1 MGVCMNYKNLKV
13 WKKDVSERIDVN
25 KTSASKEFVELLKV
39 IIGVLKMLDLNLNQT
54 FLINVIVY
62 ESLLMN

>member
-1 MGVCMNYKNLKV
+1 MGVCMNYKKLKV

-25 KTSASKEFVELLKV
+25 KTSASREFVELLKV
-39 IIGVLKMLDLNLNQT
+39 IIGILNMLDLNLNQT

>member
-1 MGVCMNYKNLKV
+1 MNYKKLKV

-25 KTSASKEFVELLKV
+25 KTSASREFVELLKV
-39 IIGVLKMLDLNLNQT
+39 IIGILNMLDLNLNQT

>member
-1 MGVCMNYKNLKV
+1 MNYKNLKV
-13 WKKDVSERIDVN
+13 RKKDVSERIDVN
-25 KTSASKEFVELLKV
+25 KTSASKEFV
-39 IIGVLKMLDLNLNQT
+39 IIKGHYWYFKDVDLNLNQT

>member
-1 MGVCMNYKNLKV
+1 MGVCMNYKKLKV